1 MNEKL
6 LTLYWNIL
14 VVLMFGDAVV
24 GVIWLFR
31 YNVLVTNLR
40 SDLKMKLNSEYGFD
54 ASFQVSTSS
63 SSISPLHTSL
73 ITDLPNKKVIHFQTQ
88 EHLLNPFDSR
98 IVQLKSVRQN
108 ESWFQLWEFFSYKDR
123 THRTSESSMRR
134 CHDMLDSLF
143 QKE

>member
-54 ASFQVSTSS
+54 ASF
-63 SSISPLHTSL
+63 
-73 ITDLPNKKVIHFQTQ
+73 
-88 EHLLNPFDSR
+88 
-98 IVQLKSVRQN
+98 
-108 ESWFQLWEFFSYKDR
+108 
-123 THRTSESSMRR
+123 
-134 CHDMLDSLF
+134 
-143 QKE
+143 